1 MIKQLLGK
9 DDSQK
14 LTPSETTALVFAF
27 SRPVEGLDMKIHL
40 KQSNSICHQFNYLYY
55 IIL

>member
-1 MIKQLLGK
+1 MVKKIKQLLGK

-40 KQSNSICHQFNYLYY
+40 KQVLQKERA
-55 IIL
+55 